1 MTRSERETLQKQIV
15 QFHISYAKN
24 KKNVTVNHFMKEK
37 MPRQTIYSIIRK
49 YEESGLIGDKPRPG
63 RPKKLNQQ
71 RLDRLKQLANHK
83 TGVSLRLLVRKF
95 KISRQTICNYREEMN
110 IKYY

>member
-1 MTRSERETLQKQIV
+1 MTKSERETLQKRIV

-37 MPRQTIYSIIRK
+37 IPRQTIYSIIRK
-49 YEESGLIGDKPRPG
+49 YEEFGLIGDKPRSR
-63 RPKKLNQQ
+63 RPKKLCQQ
-71 RLDRLKQLANHK
+71 RLDRLKQLVNHK
-83 TGVSLRLLVRKF
+83 TGVSLRLLVPKF
-95 KISRQTICNYREEMN
+95 KVSHQTICNYREEMN